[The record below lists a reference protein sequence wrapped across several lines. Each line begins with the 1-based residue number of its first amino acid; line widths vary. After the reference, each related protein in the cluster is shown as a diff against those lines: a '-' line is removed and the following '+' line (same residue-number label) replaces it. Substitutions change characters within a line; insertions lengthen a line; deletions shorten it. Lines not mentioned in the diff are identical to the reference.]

1 MLVSCTDA
9 LRMAKA
15 DEYTLESVRESLIR
29 QEDTIIFS
37 FIERAKFPL
46 NSLTY
51 QQNYSSI
58 PNFSGSLFDF
68 ILHQT
73 ENIQAKTGRYMNPE
87 ENPYEEKLSPPI
99 VPHYNFSQF
108 LHPAA
113 ASININK
120 NIKKIYFNDILPLF
134 IASGD
139 DGNYAQTASNDLT
152 ILQAISKRIHYGKF
166 VAETK
171 FRKSPRDYEPLIRAK
186 DREALM
192 SLLVDKRV
200 EEMVLKR
207 VEKKA
212 MVFGQEMSL
221 DPNVKG
227 KYKVDPS
234 IVYSLYN
241 KWIIPMTKDIEVE
254 YLLRRLD

>member
-1 MLVSCTDA
+1 MV
-9 LRMAKA
+9 KA

-37 FIERAKFPL
+37 LIERARFPL
-46 NSLTY
+46 NSPTY
-51 QQNYSSI
+51 ERNYSSI

-73 ENIQAKTGRYMNPE
+73 EDIQAKTGRYMNPE
-87 ENPYEEKLSPPI
+87 ENPYEEKLSPSI
-99 VPHYNFSQF
+99 VSHYNFSQF
-108 LHPAA
+108 LYPAA

-120 NIKKIYFNDILPLF
+120 KIRKVYFNNILPLF
-134 IASGD
+134 IAFGN
-139 DGNYAQTASNDLT
+139 DGNYAQTAANDLS
-152 ILQAISKRIHYGKF
+152 ILQAISKRIYYGKF

-171 FRKSPRDYEPLIRAK
+171 FRKSQCEYEPLIRAK
-186 DREALM
+186 DRKALM
-192 SLLVDKRV
+192 NLLVDKRV
-200 EEMVLKR
+200 EEIVLKR

-212 MVFGQEMSL
+212 MVFGEEVSI
-221 DPNVKG
+221 DSKIKG

-234 IVYSLYN
+234 IVYNLYN

-254 YLLRRLD
+254 YILRRLD